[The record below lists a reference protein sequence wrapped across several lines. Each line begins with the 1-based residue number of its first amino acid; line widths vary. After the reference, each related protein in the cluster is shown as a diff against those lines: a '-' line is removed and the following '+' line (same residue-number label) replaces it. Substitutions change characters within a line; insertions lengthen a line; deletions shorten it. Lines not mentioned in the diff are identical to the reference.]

1 MTHFLDWKEEW
12 STGIPDIDA
21 THKTITNKLN
31 RLFNMSNNPL
41 GESENNR
48 QLERALSELQELTR
62 QHFQSEEETMRS
74 FNYPQFS
81 NHKREHQ
88 ILLAELSQL
97 IRDIKNKG
105 LALNQHLQN
114 DLKHWFIAHTLI
126 CDKSFA
132 KYYHA
137 LSEGDAS
144 SHSGD

>member
-21 THKTITNKLN
+21 THRLITDKLN
-31 RLFNMSNNPL
+31 RLFNMSNNPVGAL
-41 GESENNR
+41 ENNR
-48 QLERALSELQELTR
+48 QLELALSELQELTR

-114 DLKHWFIAHTLI
+114 DLKHWFIAHTVI

-137 LSEGDAS
+137 LSEEDAS
-144 SHSGD
+144 LHNRD